1 MNIYEQI
8 LAKLQTKFQGADAAT
23 LQRIATKKAEGVT
36 DESKVDEIV
45 GSVTFLDV
53 MNNYGDFR
61 ANGAS
66 VTAKKNAIA
75 DYEKQYGL
83 KDGKPLEAGGG
94 AGGDG
99 GNGGN
104 GNGNGDGGNGGN
116 GNGGNG
122 GQIDMTAIAQLI
134 SKGISD
140 GIKPLTE
147 RLNNMDAA
155 AAKATRDAQIDA
167 VAKSFKIPEF
177 AYKGKE
183 IPADADL
190 NKYFLDLKQEM
201 QNAGFQF
208 AASPEEGGGGVKD
221 DVDGL
226 VDTINKGTQAITEAN
241 KQK

>member
-1 MNIYEQI
+1 MNIFEQI

-45 GSVTFLDV
+45 ASVTFLDV

-61 ANGAS
+61 ADGAS
-66 VTAKKNAIA
+66 KTAKKNAIA
-75 DYEKQYGL
+75 DYEKLHNL

-94 AGGDG
+94 AGGE
-99 GNGGN
+99 
-104 GNGNGDGGNGGN
+104 
-116 GNGGNG
+116 G
-122 GQIDMTAIAQLI
+122 GQGGSGGEGGQGGQGGQGGGQQFDMQAIASLI
-134 SKGISD
+134 SKGIAD

-147 RLNNMDAA
+147 RLNSMDAA

-177 AYKGKE
+177 AYKGKV
-183 IPADADL
+183 IPDDADL

-201 QNAGFQF
+201 QNSGFQF
-208 AASPEEGGGGVKD
+208 TASPDEGGGGVKD

-226 VDTINKGTQAITEAN
+226 VDTINKGTQAISEAN
-241 KQK
+241 KPTK